1 MSEDNKEPDNAKQ
14 ENDGADVKLFTAFAA
29 VAIVGVLASLIFLL
43 STPPETEEAAP
54 PADYTRLTLADFTFT
69 ERSGRLVPRSELD
82 GKILVVGFVFTSCG
96 IDCLI
101 ASETMAQVQTKLGER
116 DDVQLVS
123 LTIDPGTDNPE
134 VLKEFAE
141 KYEADRNRWLF
152 LTGEKNDIL
161 DTLKTSFVTQD
172 EHDGMVVPV
181 HLPSGR
187 LPLVSRIYLM
197 DREGRIRESYDA
209 RKQTTPAAIAADVE
223 TLNQEQ
229 PPPADLA
236 ERQPT
241 HKTYATRGVILDIE
255 SDRKKATIR
264 HEKIPSYMQA
274 MTMHLNIQDTNELK
288 DLNAG
293 DEITFLLS
301 VSDETHWIHELKPT
315 GRREQV
321 EGKTGQEPATETE
334 EPDPAGNIPPFTDFE
349 FLSEEGK
356 PVRFSDYEG
365 KALAFTFIFTRC
377 PLPDFCPR
385 MSNRFGETRKLLT
398 NEEEGPQNWQ
408 FLSISFDPKN
418 DTPQVLKTYAGYYRN
433 QDADRWLFAV
443 ASQETLDKL
452 APMCDLQFA
461 QENGTIAHN
470 LRTIVLDT
478 KRRVHRVLGG
488 NEWTAAELAK
498 SIREAAVR

>member
-1 MSEDNKEPDNAKQ
+1 MSDAPQDKSGN
-14 ENDGADVKLFTAFAA
+14 ENEGADVKLFTAFAA
-29 VAIVGVLASLIFLL
+29 LAIVGVLASLIFLL
-43 STPPETEEAAP
+43 SSPPESEKDAP
-54 PADYTRLTLADFTFT
+54 PADYTTLQLNDFTFT

-96 IDCLI
+96 VDCLI
-101 ASETMAQVQTKLGER
+101 ASETMAQVQSKLGER
-116 DDVQLVS
+116 EDVQLVS

-141 KYEADRNRWLF
+141 KYEADRNQWLF
-152 LTGEKNDIL
+152 LTGEKDDIME
-161 DTLKTSFVTQD
+161 TLKTSFVVKD

-187 LPLVSRIYLM
+187 LPLVSRIYLL

-209 RKQTTPAAIAADVE
+209 RKQTTPAAIVAAVE
-223 TLNQEQ
+223 KLNQEQ
-229 PPPADLA
+229 PPPPDLA

-241 HKTYATRGVILDIE
+241 YKSYATRGVIMDIGP
-255 SDRKKATIR
+255 DRKKATIR

-274 MTMHLNIQDTNELK
+274 MTMHLNVQDANELAN
-288 DLNAG
+288 LNPG

-321 EGKTGQEPATETE
+321 DGKSDKESAATTE
-334 EPDPAGNIPPFTDFE
+334 EPDPADNIPPFTDFE

-365 KALAFTFIFTRC
+365 KAVAFTFIFTRC

-385 MSNRFGETRKLLT
+385 MNNRFGETRKLLMNT
-398 NEEEGPQNWQ
+398 EDAPDNWQ

-418 DTPQVLKTYAGYYRN
+418 DTPQVLKTYAGFYREQN
-433 QDADRWLFAV
+433 PDRWLFAV
-443 ASQETLDKL
+443 ASKETLDKL

-470 LRTIVLDT
+470 LRTIILDT

-488 NEWTAAELAK
+488 NEWTAEELAK
-498 SIREAAVR
+498 SIKEAAGK

>member
-1 MSEDNKEPDNAKQ
+1 MSDKELHKPTEKD
-14 ENDGADVKLFTAFAA
+14 EGADVKLFSAFAA
-29 VAIVGVLASLIFLL
+29 VAIVALLASLIFLL
-43 STPPETEEAAP
+43 TSPPEKQAAAP
-54 PADYTRLTLADFTFT
+54 PADYTALQLNDFTFT

-101 ASETMAQVQTKLGER
+101 ASETMAQVQAKLGER
-116 DDVQLVS
+116 EDVQLVS

-134 VLKEFAE
+134 VLKKFAE

-152 LTGEKNDIL
+152 LTGEKEDIMA
-161 DTLKTSFVTQD
+161 TLKSSFVVKD
-172 EHDGMVVPV
+172 ERDGVVVPV

-187 LPLVSRIYLM
+187 LPLVSRIYLL

-209 RKQTTPAAIAADVE
+209 RKQTTPAAIVSAVE
-223 TLNQEQ
+223 KLNQEQ

-241 HKTYATRGVILDIE
+241 FRSYATRGVILDIE

-274 MTMHLNIQDTNELK
+274 MTMRLNVKNTNELAN
-288 DLNAG
+288 LNPG

-301 VSDETHWIHELKPT
+301 VSDQTHWIHELKPT

-321 EGKTGQEPATETE
+321 EGRPDRKPTADTT
-334 EPDPAGNIPPFTDFE
+334 EPDPSDQVPTFTDFE

-377 PLPDFCPR
+377 PLPDFCSR
-385 MSNRFGETRKLLT
+385 MNNRFGETRKLLLAA
-398 NEEEGPQNWQ
+398 EDGPDNWQ
-408 FLSISFDPKN
+408 FLSISFDPAN
-418 DTPQVLKTYAGYYRN
+418 DTPQVLKTYAGYYSE
-433 QDADRWLFAV
+433 QDPDRWLFAV
-443 ASQETLDKL
+443 ASKETLDKL
-452 APMCDLQFA
+452 APLCDLQFA

-498 SIREAAVR
+498 SIKEAAEK